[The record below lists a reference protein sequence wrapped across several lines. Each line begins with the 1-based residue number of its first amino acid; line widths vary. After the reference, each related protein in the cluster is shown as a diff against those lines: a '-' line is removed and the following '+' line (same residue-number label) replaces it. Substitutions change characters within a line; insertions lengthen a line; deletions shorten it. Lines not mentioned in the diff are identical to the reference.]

1 MDGVAK
7 LPAQERGELFS
18 GTATQK
24 GTSPAN
30 AGRDRA
36 DPRLDPSQTDQGSV
50 SQACD
55 RTP

>member
-7 LPAQERGELFS
+7 LPAQERNELFS

-36 DPRLDPSQTDQGSV
+36 DPRLDPSQTDQGSAP
-50 SQACD
+50 QACD

>member
-7 LPAQERGELFS
+7 LPAQERNGLFS

-36 DPRLDPSQTDQGSV
+36 DPRLDPSLTDQGSAP
-50 SQACD
+50 QACD